1 MRVWIWQ
8 NDENIKNLDKKLEN
22 EEKKLGT
29 EHDAAATKVHV
40 TKCTRTVKVQTYF
53 ILSYMNMIFNLFF
66 IV

>member
-1 MRVWIWQ
+1 MKKKIR
-8 NDENIKNLDKKLEN
+8 NI
-22 EEKKLGT
+22 

-53 ILSYMNMIFNLFF
+53 ILLYMNMIFNLFI